1 MIALLRKDWRLY
13 RSPIVGGM
21 IIMLIPYLI
30 GALAAFLDW
39 QQSRQSIGMAWN
51 QADVVEIFAHASV
64 ISLCLI
70 GLLAAIFGGVS
81 FAQERRERWAEFL
94 STLPVRK
101 SQVIL
106 SKLVLCLL
114 VLGPI
119 WIVNIYLVIRLS
131 GATVGRTF
139 DISRM
144 ADRDLLFMDL
154 SLSAAFMAFSV
165 AWLASA
171 RLTSP
176 SIAVAIAIA
185 ATVASLIWPKKMFPE
200 PIVNFTD
207 DQFARLLIGT
217 TLCIGTVCFIAGTS
231 YYLRRVEP

>member
-13 RSPIVGGM
+13 RAPIVGGM
-21 IIMLIPYLI
+21 IILLIPYVI
-30 GALAAFLDW
+30 GVLAVFLDW
-39 QQSRQSIGMAWN
+39 QQSQQTLGMVWN
-51 QADVVEIFAHASV
+51 RADVVEIFAHASV

-94 STLPVRK
+94 STLPVQK
-101 SQVIL
+101 YQVIL
-106 SKLVLCLL
+106 SKLVLCLFF
-114 VLGPI
+114 LGPI
-119 WIVNIYLVIRLS
+119 WIVNTYLVIRLS
-131 GATVGRTF
+131 GATVGTTF
-139 DISRM
+139 GISRM
-144 ADRDLLFMDL
+144 AERDLLFMEL
-154 SLSAAFMAFSV
+154 SLSGTFMAFSV

-176 SIAVAIAIA
+176 SIAVGIAIA

-200 PIVNFTD
+200 PIVNLTD
-207 DQFARLLIGT
+207 DQFVRLLVT
-217 TLCIGTVCFIAGTS
+217 LTLCIGTVCFIVGTG